1 MLKKLVA
8 GLCFV
13 LPSRPTRFLYRL
25 CGHRIGRNVRI
36 PALTFVHAENMTIGN
51 DVTIRRFVYIHVR
64 KLSLG
69 ANTIVSYGSQIK
81 GEAGFSC
88 QDNCFLGIHCLI
100 HCLDNVSLGF
110 YSGLGPRCTVYT
122 HGSFLP
128 VTMGYPAKFAP
139 VVMEDHVW
147 IAMEVT
153 VMPGAHN
160 ERNCIINP
168 GVVVQGRIRTN
179 SILHIDPK
187 QYGVHD
193 LGRLQKLS
201 KKDTSYWH
209 HQIISAFLSSQSA
222 SYQHDAGAASYS
234 VPGRYTFI
242 SRPEMN
248 VIELHIGKGRILY
261 DLDLLCADES
271 RRLIHKKFL
280 AFIRLRHGLTLRT
293 RYG

>member
-13 LPSRPTRFLYRL
+13 LPSKPTRILYRL

-110 YSGLGPRCTVYT
+110 YSGLGPRSTVYT

-128 VTMGYPAKFAP
+128 VTMGYPARFAP

-153 VMPGAHN
+153 VMPGAHI

-168 GVVVQGRIRTN
+168 GVVVQGRIRAN
-179 SILHIDPK
+179 SILQLDPK
-187 QYGVHD
+187 QYSVHD
-193 LGRLQKLS
+193 LSRLQKIS
-201 KKDTSYWH
+201 KRDIPYWH
-209 HQIISAFLSSQSA
+209 HQIISAFLNSQAA
-222 SYQHDAGAASYS
+222 SYQHDTGTASYP
-234 VPGRYTFI
+234 VAGRYTFI

-248 VIELHIGKGRILY
+248 VIELHIGKERILY
-261 DLDLLCADES
+261 DLEQFYTDES
-271 RRLIHKKFL
+271 RRPIHKKFL
-280 AFIRLRHGLTLRT
+280 AFIRLHHGLILRT
-293 RYG
+293 RYR

>member
-1 MLKKLVA
+1 MLKRLVA

-36 PALTFVHAENMTIGN
+36 PALSFVHAEEMTIGN
-51 DVTIRRFVYIHVR
+51 DVDIRRFVYIHVR
-64 KLSLG
+64 ELTLG

-81 GEAGFSC
+81 GKAAFSC
-88 QDNCFLGIHCLI
+88 GDNCFLGIYCLI
-100 HCLDNVSLGF
+100 HCIENVSLGF

-128 VTMGYPAKFAP
+128 ITKGYPAKFAP
-139 VVMEDHVW
+139 VTMGDYVW
-147 IAMEVT
+147 IPMEVT
-153 VMPGAHN
+153 VMPGAHI

-168 GVVVQGRIRTN
+168 GVVLQGRIGPN
-179 SILHIDPK
+179 SIIQLDPK
-187 QYGVHD
+187 QYAVYD
-193 LGRLQKLS
+193 LSRLQKIA
-201 KKDTSYWH
+201 KKDIPYWH
-209 HQIISAFLSSQSA
+209 HQIISAFLDSQS
-222 SYQHDAGAASYS
+222 SSCQQDEKTASYS

-242 SRPEMN
+242 SHPDTN
-248 VIELHIGKGRILY
+248 SIELHIGKERIQY
-261 DLDLLCADES
+261 DLEEFYADES

-293 RYG
+293 RYR

>member
-1 MLKKLVA
+1 MLKKMVA
-8 GLCFV
+8 WLCFI

-25 CGHRIGRNVRI
+25 CGHRIGKNVRI
-36 PALTFVHAENMTIGN
+36 PALSFVHAEEMTIGN
-51 DVTIRRFVYIHVR
+51 DVVIRRFVYICVR

-69 ANTIVSYGSQIK
+69 ASTIVSYGTQIK

-88 QDNCFLGIHCLI
+88 EDSCFLGIHCLI
-100 HCLDNVSLGF
+100 HCVENVSLGF
-110 YSGLGPRCTVYT
+110 YSGLGPRCTVYA

-139 VVMEDHVW
+139 VVIEDHVW

-153 VMPGAHN
+153 VMPGAHI

-168 GVVVQGRIRTN
+168 GVVVQGRIRAN
-179 SILHIDPK
+179 SILQLDAK

-193 LGRLQKLS
+193 LSRLQKLS
-201 KKDTSYWH
+201 KKDIPYWH
-209 HQIISAFLSSQSA
+209 HQIISAFLNSQAA
-222 SYQHDAGAASYS
+222 SYQYDAGAASYS
-234 VPGRYTFI
+234 IPGRYTFI

-248 VIELHIGKGRILY
+248 VIELHIGKDRILY
-261 DLDLLCADES
+261 DLDLFSVDES

-293 RYG
+293 RYR

>member
-13 LPSRPTRFLYRL
+13 LPSKPTRILYRL

-153 VMPGAHN
+153 VMPGAHI

-168 GVVVQGRIRTN
+168 GVVVQGRIRAN
-179 SILHIDPK
+179 SILQLDPK
-187 QYGVHD
+187 QYAVHD
-193 LGRLQKLS
+193 LSRLQKIS

>member
-1 MLKKLVA
+1 MLKKMVA
-8 GLCFV
+8 WLCFI

-25 CGHRIGRNVRI
+25 CGHRIGKNVRI
-36 PALTFVHAENMTIGN
+36 PVLSFVHAKEMTIGN
-51 DVTIRRFVYIHVR
+51 DVEIRRFVYICVR

-69 ANTIVSYGSQIK
+69 ANTIVSYGTQIK

-88 QDNCFLGIHCLI
+88 QDNCFLGVHCLI
-100 HCLDNVSLGF
+100 HCVENVSLGF
-110 YSGLGPRCTVYT
+110 YSGLGPRCTVYA

-139 VVMEDHVW
+139 VVIEDHVW

-153 VMPGAHN
+153 VMPGAHV

-168 GVVVQGRIRTN
+168 GVVVQGKIRAN
-179 SILHIDPK
+179 SIVQLDAK

-193 LGRLQKLS
+193 LSRLQKFS
-201 KKDTSYWH
+201 KKDTPYWH
-209 HQIISAFLSSQSA
+209 HQIISAFLDSQAA
-222 SYQHDAGAASYS
+222 SYQHDTGAASYS

-248 VIELHIGKGRILY
+248 VIELHIGKDRILY
-261 DLDLLCADES
+261 DLDLFCVDES
-271 RRLIHKKFL
+271 RRPIHKKFL

-293 RYG
+293 RYR